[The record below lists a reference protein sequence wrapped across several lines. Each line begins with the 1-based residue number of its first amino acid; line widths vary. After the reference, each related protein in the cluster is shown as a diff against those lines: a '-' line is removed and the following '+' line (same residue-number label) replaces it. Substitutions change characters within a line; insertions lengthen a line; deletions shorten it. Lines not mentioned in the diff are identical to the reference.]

1 MTREKADIIASTVLD
16 AVLRHSPVKMTAHQ
30 ALAKGRGHN
39 AVRVRM
45 FTAYFLRVRFGF
57 TAQQAAE
64 AIGFTNHGNA
74 CHAVRC
80 ALDRI
85 PLYPSLHRQYVAI
98 CRELGCEPTI
108 ELKGKAKGIGEKV
121 PSHKPI
127 VRSKPMAGGYV
138 KPLRWSSEESARLRE
153 VRRRNYAAVYPMP
166 R

>member
-1 MTREKADIIASTVLD
+1 MTPQKREIIASTVLD
-16 AVLRHSPVKMTAHQ
+16 AVLRHSPVKMSPHQ

-98 CRELGCEPTI
+98 CHELGCEPTI
-108 ELKGKAKGIGEKV
+108 QLKGKARTIGEKT
-121 PSHKPI
+121 PQATPI

-138 KPLRWSSEESARLRE
+138 KPLRWSAEESARLRE
-153 VRRRNYAAVYPMP
+153 VRRRNYGIVYAMP